1 MKSTTSLLLLLLGI
15 FNIAFAQKKI
25 GFNVADL
32 KVTWEIK
39 ERNYKKGVQTL
50 SVVTLQNTGTVPI
63 PRKGWNIRFNDGNSH
78 NAGNDKNIMIDRV
91 NGDLLTL
98 YAGKGFKTLEPGDSV
113 KSDVLSYIKNVTDHP
128 KGFYL
133 VFDEDP
139 AKAIPL
145 FVTIKN
151 SLNLNDL
158 EKQVA
163 TKIYQQNSTITTV
176 AETDMPPVFPTPV
189 SYKKTAGS
197 FGLSGAV
204 KIVNDPAFAAE
215 AKYLSAELGKVL
227 TASPAMS
234 LTGTTNVIM
243 LQKKAMASP
252 EGYELQITGGK
263 IAISASSNAGIFY
276 GIQSLK
282 SMLPPGSWATV
293 QQFIV
298 LPCIDIT

>member
-1 MKSTTSLLLLLLGI
+1 MRNIKLVLFLFMATNQMYAQAQL
-15 FNIAFAQKKI
+15 FNPT
-25 GFNVADL
+25 DL
-32 KVTWEIK
+32 KITWEIK

-50 SVVTLQNTGTVPI
+50 SVVTLQNTGPVAI

-78 NAGNDKNIMIDRV
+78 NAGNDKNIVIDRV
-91 NGDLLTL
+91 NGDLLSL
-98 YAGKGFKTLEPGDSV
+98 YGGKDFKKLEPGDSV
-113 KSDVLSYIKNVTDHP
+113 KSEILSYIRNITDHP

-139 AKAIPL
+139 AKAIPV

-151 SLNLNDL
+151 SLNLDDL
-158 EKQVA
+158 EKEVA
-163 TKIYQQNSTITTV
+163 TKIYQQNSTITAVT
-176 AETDMPPVFPTPV
+176 ASEIPPVFPTPV
-189 SYKKTAGS
+189 SYKKTTGS

-215 AKYLSAELGKVL
+215 ARYLSAELGKVL

-234 LTGTTNVIM
+234 LTGNTNIIL
-243 LQKKAMASP
+243 LQKKALASS
-252 EGYELQITGGK
+252 EGYELQVTPGK
-263 IAISASSNAGIFY
+263 ILISASSNAGIFY

-282 SMLPPGSWATV
+282 SMLPPGAWATV

-298 LPCIDIT
+298 LPCVE